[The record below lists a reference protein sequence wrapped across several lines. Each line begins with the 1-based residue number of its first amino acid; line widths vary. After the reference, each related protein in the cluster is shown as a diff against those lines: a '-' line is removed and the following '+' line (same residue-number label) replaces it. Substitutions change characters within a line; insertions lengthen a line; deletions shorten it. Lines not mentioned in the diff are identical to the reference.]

1 MCVRG
6 HAKTLITN
14 TQRIYV
20 RASFAEEA
28 RDGAGYVCSNEP
40 RTARIRIYLAQL
52 VTSARAKSEKIDLQS
67 VIVEPRCSL
76 SLSPS
81 LSSTA
86 SVCVCAV
93 VAMPCVFSI
102 FHGGRSRA
110 LFSLYFY
117 VERSRRGAS
126 SSARP
131 FRDNDIRCGSRYYI
145 YRGPSHTALPRS
157 SVNGIA
163 RLN

>member
-1 MCVRG
+1 MCVCVRG

-20 RASFAEEA
+20 RASSAEEA
-28 RDGAGYVCSNEP
+28 RDGTGYVCSNEP

-76 SLSPS
+76 SLSLSPS

-86 SVCVCAV
+86 SVCVCCCCHALRFFDF
-93 VAMPCVFSI
+93 PRWSL
-102 FHGGRSRA
+102 SRA
-110 LFSLYFY
+110 FLSLFLRREEP
-117 VERSRRGAS
+117 ERCFF
-126 SSARP
+126 
-131 FRDNDIRCGSRYYI
+131 FRE
-145 YRGPSHTALPRS
+145 TLPR
-157 SVNGIA
+157 
-163 RLN
+163 